1 MLQPERREELTT
13 CLQIVTNG
21 LIRMAEDAGRKYYT
35 KNQLLRECY
44 NLMNEVLRTEEDWA
58 SEGAYIKDGSQGW
71 LFWNAGEIEERFTLE
86 QVRFTEMID

>member
-1 MLQPERREELTT
+1 
-13 CLQIVTNG
+13 
-21 LIRMAEDAGRKYYT
+21 MAEDAGREYYT

-44 NLMNEVLRTEEDWA
+44 NLMDEVLRTEEDWA

>member
-1 MLQPERREELTT
+1 
-13 CLQIVTNG
+13 
-21 LIRMAEDAGRKYYT
+21 MAEDAGRNYYT

-44 NLMNEVLRTEEDWA
+44 NLMNEELRTEDEWE